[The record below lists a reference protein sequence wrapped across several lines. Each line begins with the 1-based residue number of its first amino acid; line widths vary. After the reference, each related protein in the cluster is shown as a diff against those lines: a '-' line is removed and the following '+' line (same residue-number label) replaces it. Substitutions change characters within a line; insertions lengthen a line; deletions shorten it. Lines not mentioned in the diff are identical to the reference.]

1 MNVKNKPDSNEN
13 RMNVDGG
20 KRINNTYPEYE
31 MRNMKRKKSRKN
43 ARNASRKSQRGGKPM
58 LNW

>member
-1 MNVKNKPDSNEN
+1 MPIALLNVIPVTNPPA
-13 RMNVDGG
+13 GG
-20 KRINNTYPEYE
+20 KRINNIYPEYE
-31 MRNMKRKKSRKN
+31 MRNMTRKNSRKN